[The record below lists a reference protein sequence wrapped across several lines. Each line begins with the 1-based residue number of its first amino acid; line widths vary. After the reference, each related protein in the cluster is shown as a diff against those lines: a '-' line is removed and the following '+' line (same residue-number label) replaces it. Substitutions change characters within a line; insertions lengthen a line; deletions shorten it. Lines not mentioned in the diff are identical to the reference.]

1 MLDYETDEEAHFQC
15 PQCGQKGSVP
25 KTTLEKALA
34 ETPHVYISCSNCSHK
49 FEPFAPADEKEESQ
63 EAHTAPPVSP
73 SPLHAHWAQHDDD
86 DATDDEAADGHLP
99 GWMMPIEKPQTEA
112 QTEPQNTLEADTGS
126 NTDDGSDTMTS
137 EASAVEPTKES
148 SASTPDTPDEALEA
162 ALDEAIA
169 EEMAADN
176 APVTPHEPPANEM
189 DMTAEGEA
197 IAADT
202 EPTEEEPT
210 AEKALQS
217 DEAPSEQEQSQ
228 PIESIAT
235 QDPEPTEPEME
246 PEPEAEMEPEMQP
259 EPEVAPVAATIN
271 AALPATPAVIDAPQY
286 ETHDGPSMPPSKGPT
301 GMLNGF
307 LLVLVMVLLAT
318 GIFMVSSNRDA
329 PSSSATP
336 DAANAVAVQL
346 QNAGFVRFTEN
357 GEAGIEVSI
366 RFANPSGQVGVI
378 GDFRIELKNQA
389 RERLVHWTIL
399 SEGETVAPGQT
410 RTLTSVLFG
419 PPKDL
424 SHVDVVYPLED

>member
-99 GWMMPIEKPQTEA
+99 GWMMPVEKPQTEA
-112 QTEPQNTLEADTGS
+112 QTEPQNMLEADTGS
-126 NTDDGSDTMTS
+126 DTDDGSDTMTS

-148 SASTPDTPDEALEA
+148 AASTPDTPDEALEA

-176 APVTPHEPPANEM
+176 APVTPHEPPADET

-202 EPTEEEPT
+202 EPTEEEPA

-246 PEPEAEMEPEMQP
+246 PEA
-259 EPEVAPVAATIN
+259 APVAATAN
-271 AALPATPAVIDAPQY
+271 AALPATPAVTDAPQY
-286 ETHDGPSMPPSKGPT
+286 ATHEAPNMPPSKGPT

-318 GIFMVSSNRDA
+318 GIFMVSGNRDT
-329 PSSSATP
+329 PSSLATP
-336 DAANAVAVQL
+336 EAANAAAIQL

-419 PPKDL
+419 PPKGL